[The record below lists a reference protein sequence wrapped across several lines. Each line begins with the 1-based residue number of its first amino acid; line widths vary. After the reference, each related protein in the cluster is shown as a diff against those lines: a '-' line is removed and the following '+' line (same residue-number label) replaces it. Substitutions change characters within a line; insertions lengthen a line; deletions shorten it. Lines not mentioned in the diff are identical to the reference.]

1 MEEAPSCCLSQEKRM
16 EIGAAAVRAAKA
28 AGYDSVGTIEFL
40 VDENGYYFM
49 ELNARVQVEHP
60 VTEMITGIDII
71 KTQILI
77 AGGYKLPY
85 KQEDVPL
92 LGHAIE
98 CRINAEDPTR
108 NFMPSI
114 GTIDMLHVP
123 GGPGIRFDSAMFV
136 GYTIPPQYD
145 SMIGKLI
152 ACGQTREIAIAK
164 MRSALTELVVDGVE
178 TNIDF
183 EFELL
188 HNEDVVSGNLDTGL
202 IARIM
207 EE

>member
-1 MEEAPSCCLSQEKRM
+1 
-16 EIGAAAVRAAKA
+16 
-28 AGYDSVGTIEFL
+28 
-40 VDENGYYFM
+40 
-49 ELNARVQVEHP
+49 
-60 VTEMITGIDII
+60 
-71 KTQILI
+71 
-77 AGGYKLPY
+77 
-85 KQEDVPL
+85 
-92 LGHAIE
+92 
-98 CRINAEDPTR
+98 
-108 NFMPSI
+108 MPSI
-114 GTIDMLHVP
+114 GTIDMLHIP

>member
-1 MEEAPSCCLSQEKRM
+1 M
-16 EIGAAAVRAAKA
+16 
-28 AGYDSVGTIEFL
+28 
-40 VDENGYYFM
+40 
-49 ELNARVQVEHP
+49 H
-60 VTEMITGIDII
+60 
-71 KTQILI
+71 
-77 AGGYKLPY
+77 
-85 KQEDVPL
+85 
-92 LGHAIE
+92 
-98 CRINAEDPTR
+98 
-108 NFMPSI
+108 SI
-114 GTIDMLHVP
+114 GTIDMLHIP

-152 ACGQTREIAIAK
+152 AFGQTREIAIAK